1 MLQMLLDGGEEV
13 RSAVRSM
20 RQLSFGGAPITDALF
35 ARAVEGFGANLTQVY
50 GTCEAPHP
58 VTVLQPED
66 YAELA
71 DPGKMAQSAGRASS
85 GSDLLIVDDDGKA
98 LTHGQEGELWV
109 RGAHMMD
116 RYWADEQATADAFAP
131 GGWYKTGDIAVIDE
145 TGFVSF
151 RDRKRDL
158 IITGGL
164 NVYPSEVE
172 RVLAEHPGVKE
183 VAVVSYP
190 DDQWGEA
197 VLACVVVR
205 DGSPPSE
212 GELID
217 WVGKHIAG
225 YKKPRKVMFM
235 TELPKGSTNKV
246 LKRELKAQFWQ
257 GRERRIN

>member
-1 MLQMLLDGGEEV
+1 
-13 RSAVRSM
+13 
-20 RQLSFGGAPITDALF
+20 
-35 ARAVEGFGANLTQVY
+35 
-50 GTCEAPHP
+50 
-58 VTVLQPED
+58 
-66 YAELA
+66 
-71 DPGKMAQSAGRASS
+71 MAQSAGRASY
-85 GSDLLIVDDDGKA
+85 GSDLIIVDDDA
-98 LTHGQEGELWV
+98 RPLANGQEGELWV

-183 VAVVSYP
+183 VAVVAYP

-197 VLACVVVR
+197 VVACVVAR
-205 DGSPPSE
+205 DVNAPSE

-235 TELPKGSTNKV
+235 AELPKGSTNKV
-246 LKRELKAQFWQ
+246 LKRELKAQFWK
-257 GRERRIN
+257 GRQRRIN